1 MEYLGTLASHG
12 FRWRLNGL
20 PSWDDDGEMFL
31 PKQEPKWSERYLNAS
46 QRAELEALI
55 AEHRA
60 ARPQDDPQMVRA
72 GNMEHNGVECSHLHG
87 TSLLNE
93 KVPTRGFECH
103 TCRAMIA
110 PLDPPEVFRFVGGPL
125 DGYYL
130 ATRGAPT
137 WFVPLPQP
145 TTVAATSD
153 PLDGWASRVVEYER
167 RGNVYV
173 LRDQPARSVG
183 ATSVVALG

>member
-31 PKQEPKWSERYLNAS
+31 PKQE
-46 QRAELEALI
+46 
-55 AEHRA
+55 
-60 ARPQDDPQMVRA
+60 PQDDPQMVRA

-110 PLDPPEVFRFVGGPL
+110 PLDPPEVFRFVGGPK

-145 TTVAATSD
+145 ITVAATSD

-173 LRDQPARSVG
+173 LRD
-183 ATSVVALG
+183 